1 MFDNYIKQSTWMGSV
16 GLSKAFRCSLYCLI
30 VSERSELVINLEAK
44 AVRAGLVLELGAV
57 VVLVGGD

>member
-1 MFDNYIKQSTWMGSV
+1 MGSV